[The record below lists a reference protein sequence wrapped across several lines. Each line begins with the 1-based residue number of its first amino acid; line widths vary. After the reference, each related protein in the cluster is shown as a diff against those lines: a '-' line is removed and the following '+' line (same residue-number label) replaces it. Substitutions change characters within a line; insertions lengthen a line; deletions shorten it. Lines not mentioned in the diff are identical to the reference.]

1 MAEIAVIGAGSWGT
15 AVAISLAHQGHPV
28 SLWARDKNHL
38 QDMKTTRENQ
48 RYLPGIPFPKSLTL
62 IDDLSQCWQQEQVLL
77 AIPSHAFAEILAQIP
92 PTIPQLA
99 WLTKGLEAKSHQL
112 LSDLVSKHCG
122 QIPMAMISGPS
133 FAKEVAMGK
142 PTALVVAANHSA
154 HAKHWQRFL
163 HSSTMR
169 VYTTNDLIGVQVCAS
184 LKNVL
189 AIACGISDGLDY
201 GANSR
206 AAIITRGLAEMQ
218 TLGLAMGG
226 QSATFAGLA
235 GLGDLVLTCT
245 DNQSRNRRFGLLI
258 GQGHSPQ
265 SACAEIKQV
274 VEGLDN
280 VSQINQV
287 ARLHQLELPIA
298 HAVYQVL
305 YQNQDP
311 KKAAQALLNR
321 PIY

>member
-1 MAEIAVIGAGSWGT
+1 
-15 AVAISLAHQGHPV
+15 
-28 SLWARDKNHL
+28 
-38 QDMKTTRENQ
+38 
-48 RYLPGIPFPKSLTL
+48 
-62 IDDLSQCWQQEQVLL
+62 
-77 AIPSHAFAEILAQIP
+77 
-92 PTIPQLA
+92 
-99 WLTKGLEAKSHQL
+99 
-112 LSDLVSKHCG
+112 
-122 QIPMAMISGPS
+122 
-133 FAKEVAMGK
+133 
-142 PTALVVAANHSA
+142 
-154 HAKHWQRFL
+154 
-163 HSSTMR
+163 MR
-169 VYTTNDLIGVQVCAS
+169 VYTSNDLIGVQICAS

-189 AIACGISDGLDY
+189 AIACGISDGLEY

-226 QSATFAGLA
+226 QLATFSGLA

-280 VSQINQV
+280 VAQVNQV
-287 ARLHQLELPIA
+287 ASQHQLELPIA
-298 HAVYQVL
+298 RAVYQVL

-311 KKAAQALLNR
+311 KKAAQELLNR
-321 PIY
+321 PMS